1 MIQLFLDRMLKSR
14 LGIRLLVEHHLALHD
29 EKVWEHQNQVNWNR
43 EKINHIEEWQQNK
56 NRMPNQLI
64 NWWKNSLYVIILC
77 LLSASVDTFFSL
89 KAKKTFC
96 DGRSYLRHY
105 CVLISNVIPAFHSPS
120 RNKEMNGKWSSVSI
134 RNVRRNA
141 LINQLYDS
149 SVWGM
154 HSVKWGL
161 MGLFMTYT

>member
-1 MIQLFLDRMLKSR
+1 
-14 LGIRLLVEHHLALHD
+14 
-29 EKVWEHQNQVNWNR
+29 
-43 EKINHIEEWQQNK
+43 
-56 NRMPNQLI
+56 MPNQLI

-77 LLSASVDTFFSL
+77 LLSASVDTFFFIKS
-89 KAKKTFC
+89 KKTFC

-154 HSVKWGL
+154 QCKMGTNGFVHDLYVGYSRGDTFTEIVFTYSHDNMQQHAVMISAFTKHFSFSSVVL
-161 MGLFMTYT
+161 I

>member
-1 MIQLFLDRMLKSR
+1 MSSFYVYFQ
-14 LGIRLLVEHHLALHD
+14 H
-29 EKVWEHQNQVNWNR
+29 
-43 EKINHIEEWQQNK
+43 
-56 NRMPNQLI
+56 QLI
-64 NWWKNSLYVIILC
+64 H
-77 LLSASVDTFFSL
+77 FFSL

-161 MGLFMTYT
+161 MGLFMIDLYVGYSRGDTFTEIVFTHSHDNMQQHAVMISAFTKHFSFSSVVLI

>member
-1 MIQLFLDRMLKSR
+1 MSSFYVYFQ
-14 LGIRLLVEHHLALHD
+14 H
-29 EKVWEHQNQVNWNR
+29 
-43 EKINHIEEWQQNK
+43 
-56 NRMPNQLI
+56 QLI
-64 NWWKNSLYVIILC
+64 H
-77 LLSASVDTFFSL
+77 FFSL

-96 DGRSYLRHY
+96 DGRSYLQHY

-161 MGLFMTYT
+161 MGLFMSYTRAETPLQKLCLLIHMITCNSMLLWFQLSQSIFPSVQLF